1 MILKEYFA
9 SYVYVFSLDISSI
22 LETFYK
28 TRAYTS
34 ECLQVFLN
42 ALFLGHWIVNLGE
55 ELSIL
60 NHVRV
65 QEVIVFKRLMQN
77 HPLKSNPLPKDP
89 IDIYKESRWNPDFNS
104 TLESLFEND
113 VIEDKRFTLNGIK
126 IKRTSPNG

>member
-1 MILKEYFA
+1 MSA
-9 SYVYVFSLDISSI
+9 SF
-22 LETFYK
+22 
-28 TRAYTS
+28 
-34 ECLQVFLN
+34 FLN

-55 ELSIL
+55 ELGIL

-104 TLESLFEND
+104 TLDSLFEND

-126 IKRTSPNG
+126 IKRLTQNG